1 MTTTPTNAD
10 VVRAMSEAIRS
21 GDALTIMGLVS
32 RDIRWS
38 ACAADPDAAPW
49 FGVYEGKKALL
60 DLFAAFTTVQFTDVT
75 HKALVADGDLVMTWV
90 HVGFDA
96 PTGRHAE
103 TDEVLVWRLAGGKV
117 VSVDVLSDTAA
128 VAAAFA

>member
-1 MTTTPTNAD
+1 MTPTTTNAD
-10 VVRAMSEAIRS
+10 VVRAVSDAIKE
-21 GDALTIMGLVS
+21 GDALAIMGLVS

-38 ACAADPDAAPW
+38 ACAADTDAAPW
-49 FGVYEGKKALL
+49 FGVFEGKRALL
-60 DLFAAFTTVQFTDVT
+60 DLFAAFTTVEFTDVT
-75 HKALVADGDLVMTWV
+75 HKALLADGDLVMTWV

-103 TDEVLVWRLAGGKV
+103 TDEVLVWRLADGKV
-117 VSVDVLSDTAA
+117 VSVDVLLDTAA